1 MEQRK
6 HFNYCIIGAGHGGQ
20 ALAAYVRYLGN
31 PTVLYNRTKIVIDQI
46 KAYGGIELQGIINA
60 KVTEMNVTSKL
71 KEALE
76 QSQIIM
82 VCIPAHAHQDIASN
96 MAPFLNENHVIVIN
110 PGRTL
115 GAIMFSKY
123 LKEAGF
129 TIDIPIIETDT
140 FVLTSR
146 KIRPGISQV
155 FSRKKRVQIAG
166 LNPDQTKIAYDMLVH
181 SFPMM
186 KPARS
191 MVETSLNNIGMI
203 FHPFA
208 ALMNIAR
215 IENEES
221 YLHYKEGIT
230 PSIAKF
236 LEKLD
241 EERLA
246 LAKYFGVELHS
257 ALEWLGDVYG
267 VSGNNL
273 YEALQNTHQYD
284 EIVAPTDVNTRYV
297 FEDIP
302 TGIVPFLA
310 LTKLAKTPNIHLQ
323 LVLDLANRIYSI
335 DFSMIGRNDVEDF
348 FRLYSKESL

>member
-6 HFNYCIIGAGHGGQ
+6 LLNYCIIGAGHGGQ
-20 ALAAYVRYLGN
+20 ALAAYIRYLGN
-31 PTVLYNRTKIVIDQI
+31 QTVLYNRTKMVIDQI
-46 KAYGGIELQGIINA
+46 RAYGGVELQGMINT
-60 KVTEMNVTSKL
+60 KVSGLIVTSSL

-76 QSQIIM
+76 LSEIIM
-82 VCIPAHAHQDIASN
+82 ICIPAHAHQDIAIN
-96 MAPFLNENHVIVIN
+96 MAPYLKDHHIIVIN

-115 GAIMFSKY
+115 GASMFAKH
-123 LKEAGF
+123 LREAGF
-129 TIDIPIIETDT
+129 TLDIPIIETDT

-155 FSRKKRVQIAG
+155 YSRKKVVQVAG
-166 LNPDQTKIAYDMLVH
+166 LTPAQTEIAHAKLIH

-186 KPARS
+186 KKAES
-191 MVETSLNNIGMI
+191 MVVTSLNNLGMI

-246 LAKYFGVELHS
+246 LARFFGVELHS
-257 ALEWLGDVYG
+257 AQQWLGDVYG
-267 VSGNNL
+267 VSGNSL
-273 YEALQNTHQYD
+273 YDTLQNTKQYD
-284 EIVAPTDVNTRYV
+284 EIIAPTDVNTRYV

-302 TGIVPFLA
+302 TGIVPFLE
-310 LTKLAKTPNIHLQ
+310 LSKLAKTPNTHLQ
-323 LVLDLANRIYSI
+323 LVLDLANMIYGI
-335 DFSMIGRNDVEDF
+335 DFTMIGRNEVQDF
-348 FRLYSKESL
+348 YDLYKKE